1 VAEELPYWR
10 EPKLS
15 VLFRRA
21 LSLPGLM
28 LITVLYL
35 AVLPAVLV
43 VALPYDLATLRDLVT
58 CRCLITF
65 AGNLLMHLVGIAGLF
80 GVWFFSGRFIGL
92 NQKRFERWS
101 LAFET
106 WWATTAFRMVQRIF
120 RMKTIV
126 ENREVVA
133 GGPLI
138 VFPRHASIVDVLLPI
153 IFVAG
158 PEKMHLRFAMKREL
172 LWDPII
178 DVFGHREPTAF
189 VRRGTRD
196 HAPQIAAVRHLMD
209 GLRPQDGVVVFPE
222 GTRFTQEKRARFLTR
237 LKERDPESWERA
249 KKLRHV
255 LPPHR
260 GGPFAVIDHDEVGA
274 DILFIAHTG
283 LEGAN
288 HLRDFLGGSLLDT
301 TLRVR
306 FFRVPVSEVPTDERA
321 RLSWLYDQWERI
333 DAFIE
338 AHRPRV

>member
-1 VAEELPYWR
+1 VAEALPYWR

-21 LSLPGLM
+21 LSLPGLV
-28 LITVLYL
+28 LVTALYL
-35 AVLPAVLV
+35 ALLPAALA
-43 VALPYDLATLRDLVT
+43 VALLYDLVRRRDLVT
-58 CRCLITF
+58 CRCLVTF

-80 GVWFFSGRFIGL
+80 GIWIFSGRFLGL
-92 NQKRFERWS
+92 SQERFERWS
-101 LAFET
+101 LGLET
-106 WWATTAFRMVQRIF
+106 WWARTAFRMVQRIF
-120 RMKTIV
+120 RMQTV
-126 ENREVVA
+126 VDNREVVA

-138 VFPRHASIVDVLLPI
+138 IFPRHASIVDVLLPI
-153 IFVAG
+153 VFVAE
-158 PEKMHLRFAMKREL
+158 PEQMHLRFVMKREL

-178 DVFGHREPTAF
+178 DVFGHREPAAF

-209 GLRPQDGVVVFPE
+209 ALRPQDGVIVFPE
-222 GTRFTQEKRARFLTR
+222 GTRFTETKRDRFLAR

-249 KKLRHV
+249 RKLRYV

-288 HLRDFLGGSLLDT
+288 HLRDFFGGSLLDT
-301 TLRVR
+301 TLHVR
-306 FFRVPVSEVPTDERA
+306 FFRVPISEVPTEERA

-333 DAFIE
+333 DAFIGE
-338 AHRPRV
+338 HTESA